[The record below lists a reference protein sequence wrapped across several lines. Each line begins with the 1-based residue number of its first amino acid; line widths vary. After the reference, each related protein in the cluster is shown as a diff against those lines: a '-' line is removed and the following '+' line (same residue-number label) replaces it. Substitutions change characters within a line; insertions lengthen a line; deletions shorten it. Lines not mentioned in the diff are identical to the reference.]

1 MCSSAKNLSVK
12 LSLNFGAFLIII
24 LFGVFAFANNVSAE
38 QDFVIQDSD
47 NDGLSDYDEQNL
59 YYTNPLNPDTDGDG
73 YFDGQEIKFGYSPH
87 MGDGVRLSKNDF
99 DKDGMNDYL
108 EIAFHTNLINPD
120 TDGDGY
126 FDGLELRYSYD
137 PRIFV
142 PKKIKKRIIVDL
154 SEQMLRYYWDD
165 IKMGEFLIS
174 SGRATVP
181 TPLGKFSINTKLP
194 VHTYSGANYYYP
206 NTKWNMRFHGT
217 PPYSYYIHGAFWHDN
232 FGTPMSGG
240 CINVSYDKMEGLY
253 HWAEIGTE
261 VEIIE

>member
-59 YYTNPLNPDTDGDG
+59 YYTNPL
-73 YFDGQEIKFGYSPH
+73 
-87 MGDGVRLSKNDF
+87 
-99 DKDGMNDYL
+99 
-108 EIAFHTNLINPD
+108 NPD